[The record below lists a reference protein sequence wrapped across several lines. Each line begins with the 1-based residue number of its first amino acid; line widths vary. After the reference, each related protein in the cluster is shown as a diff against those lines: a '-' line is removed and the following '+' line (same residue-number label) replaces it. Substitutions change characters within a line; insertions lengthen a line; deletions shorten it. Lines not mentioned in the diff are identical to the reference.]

1 MIYLFINYVDF
12 INKFCFIS
20 IINIF
25 FYYNLHLIQ
34 IINFYLV
41 NYLKLKKTKKNYQ
54 GYYCHYLLH
63 ILFLIIMNNIF
74 IFFHK

>member
-25 FYYNLHLIQ
+25 FYYNLLLIQ

-41 NYLKLKKTKKNYQ
+41 NYLKLKKTKKKLSRILLPLFIAYFIS
-54 GYYCHYLLH
+54 YYYE
-63 ILFLIIMNNIF
+63 
-74 IFFHK
+74 